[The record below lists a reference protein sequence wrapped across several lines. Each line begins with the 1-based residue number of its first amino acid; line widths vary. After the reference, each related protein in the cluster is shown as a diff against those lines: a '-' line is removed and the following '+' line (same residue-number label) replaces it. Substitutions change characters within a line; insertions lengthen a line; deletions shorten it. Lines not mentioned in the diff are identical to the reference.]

1 MRVINGLEELETLTR
16 VELGTSRWVPIT
28 QDMVNRFADLTGDHQ
43 WIHVDVQQAA
53 AQSPFGGT
61 VAHGFLTLSLIPQL
75 TSQIAEVRGISA
87 RVNYGLE
94 KVRFPH
100 PVRVGWQVRAVQTVL
115 SSKRLDPN
123 TLRVLSKVVI
133 EIDGVDKPAC
143 VAETVTLVYR

>member
-16 VELGTSRWVPIT
+16 VELGASRWVPIT

-43 WIHVDVQQAA
+43 WIHVDVQQAT

-75 TSQIAEVRGISA
+75 TNQIAEVRGISA
-87 RVNYGLE
+87 RINYGLE

>member
-1 MRVINGLEELETLTR
+1 MRLINGLEELATLTR
-16 VELGTSRWVPIT
+16 VELGASRWVPIT
-28 QDMVNRFADLTGDHQ
+28 QDMVNRFADVTGDHQ

-61 VAHGFLTLSLIPQL
+61 VAHGFLTLSLISQL

-87 RVNYGLE
+87 RINYGLE

-115 SSKRLDPN
+115 SSKRLDSN

-133 EIDGVDKPAC
+133 EIEGVDKPAC

>member
-16 VELGTSRWVPIT
+16 VELGASRWVPIT

-43 WIHVDVQQAA
+43 WIHVDVQQAT

-87 RVNYGLE
+87 RINYGLE

>member
-1 MRVINGLEELETLTR
+1 MRVINGLEELETLSR
-16 VELGTSRWVPIT
+16 VKLGASRWVPIT
-28 QDMVNRFADLTGDHQ
+28 QDMVNRFADVTGDHQ

-53 AQSPFGGT
+53 ARSPFGGT

-75 TSQIAEVRGISA
+75 TSQIAEIRGISA
-87 RVNYGLE
+87 RINYGLE